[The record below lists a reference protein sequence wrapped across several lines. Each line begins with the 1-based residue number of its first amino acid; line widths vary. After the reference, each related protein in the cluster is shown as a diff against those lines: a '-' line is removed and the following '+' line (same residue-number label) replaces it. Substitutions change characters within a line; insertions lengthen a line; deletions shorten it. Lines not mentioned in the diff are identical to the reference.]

1 MTTCVLSINR
11 GNSLRTSFNNLVF
24 DWLVFP
30 LRKEARTSDVRCFH
44 LTISQAS
51 DKCYNLL
58 VPVSQ
63 IGLQKFNQVNRFH
76 ITLGITLRLVNSS
89 CLYKQST
96 TLLLRSW
103 IIGLCVQAS
112 AVDMIQ
118 TMRGFEPSSQS
129 LFGFIFSGVETDLK
143 LSPSGS
149 ESEDDSGS
157 SRSVMVMQFLVRH
170 IFFFGL
176 FIFILI
182 FSHLWWFE
190 GWGFGVGVLN
200 WVFGVGVWGLWCGAF
215 SFFWGWGS
223 LYKHRRITLGI
234 KIMRPSEFY
243 EGQNDSK

>member
-44 LTISQAS
+44 STISQAS

-58 VPVSQ
+58 VPLSQ
-63 IGLQKFNQVNRFH
+63 RGRRKFNQVNRFH
-76 ITLGITLRLVNSS
+76 ITLGITFRLFSSS

-103 IIGLCVQAS
+103 IIGLCLQAL

-157 SRSVMVMQFLVRH
+157 SRSVMLMQFPVRH
-170 IFFFGL
+170 IFFSGL

-182 FSHLWWFE
+182 FYHSWWFE
-190 GWGFGVGVLN
+190 DWGFGVGVLN
-200 WVFGVGVWGLWCGAF
+200 WVFGVRVWGLWCGAL
-215 SFFWGWGS
+215 SVFWGWRS
-223 LYKHRRITLGI
+223 LH
-234 KIMRPSEFY
+234 
-243 EGQNDSK
+243 